1 MQNTATDAAELVRH
15 FRSRGI
21 RLWTERGQLRYQ
33 APKGS
38 VSRGHL
44 DTLTAAKEQ
53 LIRLLETDRTHA
65 QRHPLT
71 DLTPQAPLAHSQ
83 LAHWNRYRLHQRPSV
98 RQIASA
104 TRLHGALQLDVLK
117 QSASAVL
124 QRHSALRTHIV
135 TRDGA
140 LLQQID
146 DKFHCEIRMRDLSA
160 HPADRRESELQQLI
174 DAAILEPTDVTRDPL
189 ITFSL
194 IRLDQDEHVLV
205 IAMEHMISD
214 MISMSI
220 LLEDLFHAYHQVA
233 RGQAIYFDNEP
244 APFSEYAASQH
255 QAHELWEHAHRAYW
269 TERLERWKRIPFPSD
284 SNASAVIQHGW
295 TTVPFKIGHA
305 VKAQLQTWCRQR
317 RTTLVMG
324 ALAIY
329 AALVSRW
336 CNVREIAIPYMFDGR
351 VDRRFARTIGSFA
364 SVLYIHA
371 RLLPEDDGG
380 TFLDRITRAYCE
392 AYRHADHSFWE
403 TQTPPPGFVLN
414 CGFNWLPRAPS
425 IASPAADSLDSPR
438 SLRLASC
445 RSIPFAHPML
455 RALERDSEPVMVLA
469 ETAEGIEGEIG
480 FPLNRFSVRWMEYFA
495 AQFLRYATVCARE
508 PWRRIQDLPP
518 PP

>member
-1 MQNTATDAAELVRH
+1 MQNTATDAADIVRQ

-53 LIRLLETDRTHA
+53 LIRLLETDRTLPS
-65 QRHPLT
+65 RHPIA
-71 DLTPQAPLAHSQ
+71 PQAPLAYSQ
-83 LAHWNRYRLHQRPSV
+83 LAHWNRYRLHERPSV

-104 TRLHGALQLDVLK
+104 TRLQGALQLDVLK
-117 QSASAVL
+117 QSVAAVL

-146 DKFHCEIRMRDLSA
+146 DRFPCEIRIRDLST
-160 HPADRRESELQQLI
+160 HPDDRRESELQQQI

-189 ITFSL
+189 VTFSV

-214 MISMSI
+214 MVSMSI

-233 RGQAIYFDNEP
+233 RGQAIHFDNEP
-244 APFSEYAASQH
+244 TPFSEYATSQH
-255 QAHELWEHAHRAYW
+255 QAHGLWNNTHRTYW
-269 TERLERWKRIPFPSD
+269 SERLKRWKRVPFPPD
-284 SNASAVIQHGW
+284 PTASAGIEHGW
-295 TTVPFKIGHA
+295 ATLPFRISQQL
-305 VKAQLQTWCRQR
+305 KARLQTWCRQR
-317 RTTLVMG
+317 HTTLVMG

-336 CNVREIAIPYMFDGR
+336 CNVREVAIPYMFDGR
-351 VDRRFARTIGSFA
+351 VDGKFARTIGSFA
-364 SVLYIHA
+364 SVLYIQA
-371 RLLPEDDGG
+371 ELLPDDNSG
-380 TFLDRITRAYCE
+380 TFLDRITRAWCE

-403 TQTPPPGFVLN
+403 AQIPPPGFVLN
-414 CGFNWLPRAPS
+414 CGFNWLPQAPS
-425 IASPAADSLDSPR
+425 VASPAADGIGSQR
-438 SLRLASC
+438 SLRLLSC

-455 RALERDSEPVMVLA
+455 RTLERDSEPVVVLA
-469 ETAEGIEGEIG
+469 ETAEGIEGEIA
-480 FPLNRFSVRWMEYFA
+480 FPLSRFSQRWLEYFA
-495 AQFLRYATVCARE
+495 AQFLQYATVFAHE